1 MGTIDETTRDIIAR
15 IEKLPAVSPHT
26 IQIVRM
32 AADPAFE
39 LHDLAELV
47 SMDITLAATCLK
59 LVNSAQF
66 GLKRQISSV
75 EQAVA
80 FLGSREIL
88 NMTITSSLGD
98 VFDRPLEGYS
108 SESGDLWMHS
118 LRTAIASSM
127 VAAAVF
133 PGTAS
138 TSAYTAGLLHDI
150 GKVALSD
157 SLTPYSSEIIAGLGK
172 GENGDFAGSER
183 RVLHMDHAEA
193 GWLLAQQWNIPDS
206 ICAVVRYHHAPEN
219 APEEHRELCIAVHI
233 GDILA
238 MLGGYGTGA
247 DTLSYRIDPLAE
259 EVLRHH
265 NDTVVK
271 LMLNIEGEFVKSQRR
286 LRELSGE
293 KHV

>member
-1 MGTIDETTRDIIAR
+1 MPFSEAGNPQYDHHFEPRRCIRPPARRLFERIGRSLDALAPDRDR
-15 IEKLPAVSPHT
+15 LLDG
-26 IQIVRM
+26 RR
-32 AADPAFE
+32 
-39 LHDLAELV
+39 
-47 SMDITLAATCLK
+47 
-59 LVNSAQF
+59 
-66 GLKRQISSV
+66 G
-75 EQAVA
+75 
-80 FLGSREIL
+80 G
-88 NMTITSSLGD
+88 
-98 VFDRPLEGYS
+98 
-108 SESGDLWMHS
+108 
-118 LRTAIASSM
+118 
-127 VAAAVF
+127 F